1 MNKTLILITMALMA
15 ATPKG
20 MAQGNDP
27 DSKYIRNSL
36 YMIKLDCPPDNPKYN
51 IAYDDINKIYD
62 GIDFGVRYE
71 RYNNFSLSERHL
83 DFANMPKIQD
93 SEYEALNAYNKT
105 DKPFII
111 PSEDYKKAND
121 QVIKTMNDLG
131 LNPDTVPEEIYVGTL
146 VKYFIEHAF
155 GNKLVAKWHN
165 KPGTK
170 EGVADFDEN
179 LSTIM
184 ELGLRGLSE
193 EAKANAKA
201 GENLTNIVAGSEN
214 KLLNNT
220 YVCVTRYYYAN
231 AEEFN
236 ATFIAPLK
244 RQLEKSDN
252 ILVSAALKGA
262 IEAAASSL
270 KGYFVSVVAYLF
282 RLEWNNDLYNDF
294 YTNKWNDPKK
304 FFDTSNYKLIYVG
317 RSGKRVPAS
326 LSMKRDANDAELLR
340 RAVVRSTDAAF
351 AALQRD
357 YEEFRP
363 MSSLHVIDGKLA
375 AYIGTKEGIKEGDK
389 FDVFEAVVSE
399 KDPNM
404 TDWKPVGKI
413 KVAKKGLWDNSEGAG
428 QPIEGRAYDKK
439 EEQAGNSSL
448 KCTFFEGKVGKLGE
462 GNLIRLAGK

>member
-1 MNKTLILITMALMA
+1 M
-15 ATPKG
+15 
-20 MAQGNDP
+20 
-27 DSKYIRNSL
+27 
-36 YMIKLDCPPDNPKYN
+36 
-51 IAYDDINKIYD
+51 
-62 GIDFGVRYE
+62 
-71 RYNNFSLSERHL
+71 
-83 DFANMPKIQD
+83 
-93 SEYEALNAYNKT
+93 
-105 DKPFII
+105 
-111 PSEDYKKAND
+111 
-121 QVIKTMNDLG
+121 
-131 LNPDTVPEEIYVGTL
+131 
-146 VKYFIEHAF
+146 
-155 GNKLVAKWHN
+155 
-165 KPGTK
+165 
-170 EGVADFDEN
+170 
-179 LSTIM
+179 
-184 ELGLRGLSE
+184 
-193 EAKANAKA
+193 
-201 GENLTNIVAGSEN
+201 
-214 KLLNNT
+214 NNT

-340 RAVVRSTDAAF
+340 RAVMRSTDAAF

-413 KVAKKGLWDNSEGAG
+413 KVAKKGLWDNSEGAVFSANFYL
-428 QPIEGRAYDKK
+428 RFFLAYKLSEFLK
-439 EEQAGNSSL
+439 VRYQLLVISL
-448 KCTFFEGKVGKLGE
+448 VVNVEPVPQVATYYYSTKSQVARKL
-462 GNLIRLAGK
+462 NVVDVHSA

>member
-1 MNKTLILITMALMA
+1 MKKTFILAALA
-15 ATPKG
+15 LLTAVPKV
-20 MAQGNDP
+20 MAQGDDP

-36 YMIKLDCPPDNPKYN
+36 YMIKLDCPPDNPKYK
-51 IAYDDINKIYD
+51 IAYDDIKKIYD
-62 GIDFGVRYE
+62 GIDFGTRYE

-83 DFANMPKIQD
+83 DFAKMDKIQE
-93 SEYEALNAYNKT
+93 SEYEALNEFNKT
-105 DKPFII
+105 NKPFLVM
-111 PSEDYKKAND
+111 PEEGKVANAQIAQKMID
-121 QVIKTMNDLG
+121 MG
-131 LNPDTVPEEIYVGTL
+131 LNPDTIREEMYAGSVL
-146 VKYFIEHAF
+146 KYFIKNAF
-155 GNKLVAKWHN
+155 ANKLVAKWHN

-193 EAKANAKA
+193 EAKANAKVA
-201 GENLTNIVAGSEN
+201 ENLTNVVAGSEN

-220 YVCVTRYYYAN
+220 YVCVTRYYYAS

-236 ATFIAPLK
+236 ATFIEPLK

-252 ILVSAALKGA
+252 ILVSAALAGA
-262 IEAAASSL
+262 IEAAAASL

-282 RLEWNNDLYNDF
+282 RLEWNKDLYNDF

-304 FFDTSNYKLIYVG
+304 FFDTSNYRLVYVG
-317 RSGKRVPAS
+317 KSNKRVPAS

-340 RAVVRSTDAAF
+340 RAVLRSTDAAF

-363 MSSLHVIDGKLA
+363 MSSLHVVDGKLA

-389 FDVFEAVVSE
+389 FEVFEAVASKE
-399 KDPNM
+399 DPNM
-404 TDWKPVGKI
+404 IDWKSVGKI
-413 KVAKKGLWDNSEGAG
+413 KVAKNGLWDNREGAG
-428 QPIEGRAYDKK
+428 QTLEGEAYDKK
-439 EEQAGNSSL
+439 EKSIGNSNL
-448 KCTFFEGKVGKLGE
+448 RCTYFEGKVGKIGE
-462 GNLIRLAGK
+462 GNLIRLSGK

>member
-1 MNKTLILITMALMA
+1 MKQTFMLITMSFMA
-15 ATPKG
+15 ATPKAI
-20 MAQGNDP
+20 AQESDP

-36 YMIKLDCPPDNPKYN
+36 YMIKLDCPPDNPKYK
-51 IAYDDINKIYD
+51 IAYDDIDKIYD
-62 GIDFGVRYE
+62 GIDFGTRYE

-83 DFANMPKIQD
+83 HFAKMPKIQE
-93 SEYEALNAYNKT
+93 SEYDFMNAYNKT
-105 DKPFII
+105 DKPFVVK
-111 PSEDYKKAND
+111 SKEYKEAND
-121 QVIKTMNDLG
+121 RVLAKMADIG
-131 LNPDTVPEEIYVGTL
+131 LNPDTVRDEVYAGTL
-146 VKYFIEHAF
+146 LKYFIDNAF
-155 GNKLVAKWHN
+155 ANKLVAKWHN
-165 KPGTK
+165 KPGTQ

-193 EAKANAKA
+193 EAKANAKVA
-201 GENLTNIVAGSEN
+201 ENLTNVVAASEN

-220 YVCVTRYYYAN
+220 YVCVTRYYYAS

-236 ATFIAPLK
+236 ATFIAPLT
-244 RQLEKSDN
+244 RQLEKSN
-252 ILVSAALKGA
+252 NLLVSAALKGA

-294 YTNKWNDPKK
+294 YTHKWNDPEK
-304 FFDTSNYKLIYVG
+304 FFDTSNYRLIYVG
-317 RSGKRVPAS
+317 KSSKRVPAS
-326 LSMKRDANDAELLR
+326 LSMKRSADDAELLR

-389 FDVFEAVVSE
+389 FEVFEAVVSTE
-399 KDPNM
+399 DPN
-404 TDWKPVGKI
+404 TIDWKSVGKI
-413 KVAKKGLWDNSEGAG
+413 KVAKNGLWDNREGAG

-439 EEQAGNSSL
+439 EEQGGNSNL
-448 KCTFFEGKVGKLGE
+448 RCTYFEGKVGKLGE
-462 GNLIRLAGK
+462 GNLIRLSGK

>member
-131 LNPDTVPEEIYVGTL
+131 LNPDTVPEEIYAGTL

-252 ILVSAALKGA
+252 ILV
-262 IEAAASSL
+262 
-270 KGYFVSVVAYLF
+270 
-282 RLEWNNDLYNDF
+282 
-294 YTNKWNDPKK
+294 
-304 FFDTSNYKLIYVG
+304 
-317 RSGKRVPAS
+317 
-326 LSMKRDANDAELLR
+326 
-340 RAVVRSTDAAF
+340 
-351 AALQRD
+351 
-357 YEEFRP
+357 
-363 MSSLHVIDGKLA
+363 
-375 AYIGTKEGIKEGDK
+375 
-389 FDVFEAVVSE
+389 
-399 KDPNM
+399 
-404 TDWKPVGKI
+404 
-413 KVAKKGLWDNSEGAG
+413 
-428 QPIEGRAYDKK
+428 
-439 EEQAGNSSL
+439 
-448 KCTFFEGKVGKLGE
+448 
-462 GNLIRLAGK
+462 

>member
-1 MNKTLILITMALMA
+1 MKKTLLLISMALA
-15 ATPKG
+15 ACAPWV
-20 MAQGNDP
+20 MAQENDP

-36 YMIKLDCPPDNPKYN
+36 YMIKLDCPPDNPKYK
-51 IAYDDINKIYD
+51 IAYDEINKIYD
-62 GIDFGVRYE
+62 GIDFGTRYE
-71 RYNNFSLSERHL
+71 RYNNFSLSERRI
-83 DFANMPKIQD
+83 DFAKMPKIQD
-93 SEYEALNAYNKT
+93 SEYEAMNAYNKT

-111 PSEDYKKAND
+111 PTQEYKESQE

-131 LNPDTVPEEIYVGTL
+131 LNPDTVPEELYVGSTL
-146 VKYFIEHAF
+146 KYFIDNAF
-155 GNKLVAKWHN
+155 ANKIVAKWHN

-179 LSTIM
+179 LSVIM

-193 EAKANAKA
+193 EAKANAKVA
-201 GENLTNIVAGSEN
+201 ENLTNVVAGTEN
-214 KLLNNT
+214 KLLNST
-220 YVCVTRYYYAN
+220 YVCVTRYYYAS

-252 ILVSAALKGA
+252 LLVSAALKGA

-294 YTNKWNDPKK
+294 YTNKWNDPAK
-304 FFDTSNYKLIYVG
+304 FFDTSNYRLIYIG
-317 RSGKRVPAS
+317 RSGKRAPAS
-326 LSMKRDANDAELLR
+326 LSMKHDANDAELLR

-363 MSSLHVIDGKLA
+363 MSSLHVVNGKLA
-375 AYIGTKEGIKEGDK
+375 AYIGMKEGIKEGDK
-389 FDVFEAVVSE
+389 FEVFEAVVSKE
-399 KDPNM
+399 DPNM
-404 TDWKPVGKI
+404 IEWKAVGKI
-413 KVAKKGLWDNSEGAG
+413 KVAKNGLWDNREGAG

-439 EEQAGNSSL
+439 EEQSGNSSL
-448 KCTFFEGKVGKLGE
+448 GCTYFEGKVGKLGE
-462 GNLIRLAGK
+462 GNLIRLSRK